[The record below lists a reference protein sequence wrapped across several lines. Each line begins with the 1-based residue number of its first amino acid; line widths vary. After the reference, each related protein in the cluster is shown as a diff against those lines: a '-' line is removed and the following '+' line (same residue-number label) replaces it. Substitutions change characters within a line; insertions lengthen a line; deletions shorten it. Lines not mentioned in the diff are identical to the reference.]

1 VIDPLVIPLSSFPVL
16 APLFLA
22 FRYLRPTRS
31 FISVITVISMLG
43 VMLGVGVLVTVMSV
57 FKGWQIEFRK
67 MLLGFEP
74 HVVVMS
80 LSEGNHASP
89 DSAASPN
96 WRELREKLSK
106 DKKFLSATPVAE
118 GHVVVEKNGSLQGIP
133 VLGLSPEGDNALAR
147 KLSKHMKEGIFNLK
161 DDHIILTDHQAR
173 EIGAKLGDTI
183 VVHASASVR
192 QFIAEVREIPEDGAG
207 ELRAEKLDNVSILSK
222 DLKIVGIL
230 RGDTAGTRGYV
241 PLNIAQEFF
250 DLDGAVTAIELEVSD
265 PDQAADLMETVYK
278 DGTLPSN
285 WGWRTWDQ
293 EHADILQSVENQRV
307 MMYFLLLFIMIVAA
321 ICVMNTTIT
330 VTVKKRREIG
340 ILTALGTRAWQ
351 IIAIFVTQAGFV
363 AVLGVIGGILGGF
376 AVLSVRN
383 TFRQWVASTFQLDLF
398 PQDIYFLSEIPAYT
412 DWADLSLICST
423 AVCLCLLAAIIP
435 SFFAARVDP
444 AVALRD

>member
-1 VIDPLVIPLSSFPVL
+1 VL

-43 VMLGVGVLVTVMSV
+43 VVLGVGVLVTVMSV

-74 HVVVMS
+74 HVVVMR
-80 LSEGNHASP
+80 LHNGGETGPESP
-89 DSAASPN
+89 QATG
-96 WRELREKLSK
+96 WRELRDKLAK
-106 DKKFLSATPVAE
+106 DKRFLAATPVAE
-118 GHVVVEKNGSLQGIP
+118 GNVVVEKEGSLQGLP
-133 VLGLSPEGDNALAR
+133 VLGLTPDKDNALAT
-147 KLSKHMKEGIFNLK
+147 KLAKHLKEGTFDLN
-161 DDHIILTDHQAR
+161 DDNIILTDQQAR
-173 EIGAKLGDTI
+173 DIGAKLGDTI

-192 QFIAEVREIPEDGAG
+192 QFIADVREIPEDAAD
-207 ELRAEKLDNVSILSK
+207 EQRAEKLDSVSILSK
-222 DLKIVGIL
+222 DLKLAGIL

-250 DLDGAVTAIELEVSD
+250 DLDGEISSIELELPN
-265 PDQAADLMETVYK
+265 PDAAADLMEAAYT
-278 DGTLPSN
+278 DGTLPPQ

-293 EHADILQSVENQRV
+293 EHADMLQSVENQRV

-363 AVLGVIGGILGGF
+363 AIIGVIGGIVGGF
-376 AVLSVRN
+376 AVLAVRN
-383 TFRQWVASTFQLDLF
+383 AFRDFLASFFKIDVF
-398 PQDIYFLSEIPAYT
+398 PKDIYFLSEIPAHT
-412 DWADLSLICST
+412 DFADLSIICST
-423 AVCLCLLAAIIP
+423 AVFLCLLAAVIP